1 MKVRVETEDL
11 VSYLKGLAAASML
24 VVSMSGP
31 VFEIGS
37 TVKSTYDLAHV
48 AETHQEF
55 FGKGPYWIESKA
67 GTEWKESQLP
77 DPVFANYAM
86 AFAVHA
92 NLARSGRTIG
102 GYEGLLAALV
112 DYEVIHKSDPRTN
125 GGVGTLLI
133 KQPLETADL
142 QKLRDILLA
151 QSVLFTI
158 NDGSG
163 YFNPMNTFMGNG
175 LHS

>member
-1 MKVRVETEDL
+1 MREQVEAQNL
-11 VSYLKGLAAASML
+11 VTYLKGLAAASML

-37 TVKSTYDLAHV
+37 TVKSTYELAHI

-55 FGKGPYWIESKA
+55 FGKGPYWIESTDD
-67 GTEWKESQLP
+67 TEWKDAQLP

-92 NLARSGRTIG
+92 KIARTDKTFG
-102 GYEGLLAALV
+102 GYERLLLDLAEF
-112 DYEVIHKSDPRTN
+112 EVIHKSDPKTN

-133 KQPLETADL
+133 KQPTDTAEL
-142 QKLRDILLA
+142 QKLRSILQA

-163 YFNPMNTFMGNG
+163 YLNPLNTFMGNG